1 MAANVTD
8 RLLSHVE
15 LADRTSMSEAHAIAF
30 SYLDRNLGWLYDRG
44 ADS

>member
-8 RLLSHVE
+8 RLLSQVE
-15 LADRTSMSEAHAIAF
+15 LVDRTSISQAHAIAF
-30 SYLDRNLGWLYDRG
+30 SYLDRNLDWLYDRG